1 MKMYIN
7 GCEYTALSG
16 KKADNI
22 NPYDGSVYDTIELG
36 GRGDFEYAALTA
48 RNGAAEW
55 SKVPLYDRIKI
66 IYRFVSFLRE
76 RASEIVAAMVSEGG
90 KAITEAAAEVDCA
103 ANVFEGFAEA
113 ARNQFGMT
121 MPLNA
126 DPRTQDD
133 ILFTIREPLGTVMAV
148 LPYNFPVELYAHKAA
163 PALIMGNAVIVKPAS
178 YTPKSAYLLTK
189 LLVEA
194 GVTPGAVNI
203 VTGSGSEFGKWLEE
217 TRLIDAVSFTGST
230 EVGVS
235 LMRSSAKTIRRTY
248 LELGG
253 NDPFVVFDDCD
264 LELAVD
270 EAIGGRLWNAGQT
283 CCASKRFIVH
293 NSVKEAFT
301 ARLVEKAAAAKV
313 GDPASFDTV
322 VGPLISVREAAHAR
336 EQVDKIAAAGGKI
349 VYGGE
354 VSGALFT
361 PCIMTDITPDM
372 EIAKDMEIFAPVFPI
387 IGFDTFEEAVEI
399 ANGTSYGLA
408 SAVITQN
415 INTAM
420 KFASSV
426 KAGTCVVNGSGN
438 YRSMQQP
445 FGGYK
450 MSGMGREGTA
460 DTLAEFSQQKT
471 IVLKKALV

>member
-16 KKADNI
+16 RKADNI

-36 GRGDFEYAALTA
+36 GREDFEYAAQSA
-48 RNGAAEW
+48 KKAAAEW
-55 SKVPLYDRIKI
+55 SEVPLYDRIKI
-66 IYRFVSFLRE
+66 IYRFVSLLRE

-90 KAITEAAAEVDCA
+90 KAITEATAEVDCA
-103 ANVFEGFAEA
+103 SNVFEGFAEA

-126 DPRTQDD
+126 DPRTKDD

-148 LPYNFPVELYAHKAA
+148 LPYNFPVELYAHKVA

-189 LLVEA
+189 LLAEA
-194 GVTPGAVNI
+194 GVTPGAINI

-230 EVGVS
+230 EVGAS
-235 LMRSSAKTIRRTY
+235 LMRSSARTIRRTY

-270 EAIGGRLWNAGQT
+270 EAMGGRLWNAGQT

-293 NSVKEAFT
+293 HSVKEAFT
-301 ARLVEKAAAAKV
+301 ARLIEKVAAAKM

-322 VGPLISVREAAHAR
+322 FGPLVSVREAAHAR
-336 EQVDKIAAAGGKI
+336 EQIETIVASGGKI

-354 VSGALFT
+354 VNGAVFT
-361 PCIMTDITPDM
+361 PCVMTDITPDM
-372 EIAKDMEIFAPVFPI
+372 EIARDMEIFAPVFPI

-415 INTAM
+415 IKTAM
-420 KFASSV
+420 RFAASV
-426 KAGTCVVNGSGN
+426 KAGTCIVNGSGN

-471 IVLKKALV
+471 IVLKKALI